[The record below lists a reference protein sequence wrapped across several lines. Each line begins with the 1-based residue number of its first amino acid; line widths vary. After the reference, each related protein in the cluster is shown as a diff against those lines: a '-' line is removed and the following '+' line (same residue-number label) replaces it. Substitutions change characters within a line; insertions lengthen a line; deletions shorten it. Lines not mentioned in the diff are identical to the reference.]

1 MKGTQTEG
9 SRINSAVP
17 ELTAKQVADRERRQ
31 REKEKGEALERE
43 NAELRRQLAEAVE
56 RQTDEAEGIGG
67 GTGTE
72 DRKSSAPRLV
82 HTQTAPSSSLSLAKL
97 DRVNFHYV
105 KVPHTASFPDEIIK
119 FDEYTDKS
127 SPSNPSEPMYEVVS
141 MGDTPEGRRMT
152 GSAKMALL
160 RCSMEDKIAEMKQ
173 LAKDAGAKEKLRDP
187 ETTVR
192 IRNNI
197 RGQQEEFESLE
208 GGVTLSI

>member
-31 REKEKGEALERE
+31 REKEAQEALEAE
-43 NAELRRQLAEAVE
+43 NLELRRQLAEAVE
-56 RQTDEAEGIGG
+56 RQTDEAELG
-67 GTGTE
+67 GTPELGRDGRGTP
-72 DRKSSAPRLV
+72 KLV

-97 DRVNFHYV
+97 DRVNWHYV
-105 KVPHTASFPDEIIK
+105 KVPHTPSFPDEIIK

-127 SPSNPSEPMYEVVS
+127 SPSNPKEPMYEVVS
-141 MGDTPEGRRMT
+141 MGDTPEGRRLT

-187 ETTVR
+187 ETAGR